1 MEPRK
6 RLTLLTHA
14 APVYRRTGAAEFFW
28 KFVEP
33 LSRLAS
39 LHQDERDKTRDHPT
53 QRKGK
58 MMKFMVL
65 LYGDPVLEPQP
76 GSPGFD
82 PWLQGFFTQEERTR
96 DYATV
101 LSGEGLDP
109 VQTATTI
116 SKRAGKRLIKDGPF
130 AETREQL
137 GGYYVIECADL
148 DAAIRFAE
156 ASPAA
161 ETGSVEIRPVTVY
174 E

>member
-1 MEPRK
+1 MVPRHP
-6 RLTLLTHA
+6 LNT
-14 APVYRRTGAAEFFW
+14 RR
-28 KFVEP
+28 
-33 LSRLAS
+33 
-39 LHQDERDKTRDHPT
+39 KT
-53 QRKGK
+53 
-58 MMKFMVL
+58 MKFMIL
-65 LYGDPVLEPQP
+65 LYGDAALEPQP
-76 GSPGFD
+76 GTPEFD

-96 DYATV
+96 DFATV

-109 VQTATTI
+109 IHTATTI

-130 AETREQL
+130 AETREAL

-161 ETGSVEIRPVTVY
+161 ETGSVEIRPVTIY